1 MYPRILLLVG
11 EPEMIALAGHILRD
25 VSWERGMGK
34 QCMGYDT
41 QFEVMWNVNKP
52 QKAFFEVGPYY
63 VSTLTMRDPRRVNRD
78 SGAVCI
84 LSTFMVST
92 ISA

>member
-41 QFEVMWNVNKP
+41 QFEVMWYVNKP
-52 QKAFFEVGPYY
+52 QKSIF
-63 VSTLTMRDPRRVNRD
+63 
-78 SGAVCI
+78 
-84 LSTFMVST
+84 
-92 ISA
+92 